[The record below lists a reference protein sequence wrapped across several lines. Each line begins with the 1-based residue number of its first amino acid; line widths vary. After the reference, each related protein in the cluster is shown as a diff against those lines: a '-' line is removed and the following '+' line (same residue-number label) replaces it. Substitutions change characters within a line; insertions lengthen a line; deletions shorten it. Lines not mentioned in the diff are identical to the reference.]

1 MESLEKGIIPK
12 FIKNPVFGNILMV
25 LFIVTGLVGVKMMIR
40 ESFPQFDLDFVN
52 ITVAYP
58 GADPAEVEES
68 ISRPIEDALEGVSG
82 VQRVFTIAREGVGM
96 GVVEVNPKA
105 DADRVQREVK
115 NKIDTINTFPASAEK
130 PIISGFRFDDPVVN
144 IAVWGELPERQLKEL
159 ARELRT
165 DLLTLPGISRVN
177 LTGIRDYQVSIEV
190 SEARLR
196 QYGLTFS
203 EITAAIRGSSNNF
216 PGGTLRT
223 DEEDFTIRVIGRRYF
238 AREFGD
244 IVLRANQTGSQIT
257 LGDVAE
263 LVESFDTDSTIH
275 GLFNGKPS
283 VNLAVLKARTEDAI
297 TIAERVEGFIAK
309 RRASVPSTVH
319 LSTWLD
325 SSRLVRDRI
334 DLLLKNGLYG
344 LILVFFSLWMF
355 LELRLSFW
363 VTVGIAVSLFGALAI
378 MAVSGQSINL
388 ISLFALIMVLGIIV
402 DDAIVVGEAIYV
414 RRENGESAHAAAIGG
429 VREVIWPVTTAILT
443 SILAFTPLLFVSG
456 IMGKFIRVMPGPVIA
471 ALFISLF
478 EALIILPV
486 HLRHLP
492 VPHSGKRSPFNIMGR
507 VRDVVNYI
515 TDSFVSFIYCPF
527 VDFCIRW
534 RYATLASG
542 VAIILLTIGQ
552 VTGGKIKLI
561 MFPEADSDYIHV
573 RLELPGGT
581 PITQTEAAARQVDAA
596 WRATEEHYREQLGGR
611 PLSVAVYANVGG
623 TLALGDEP
631 EVGDNI
637 ANIFVELLPTEDRNI
652 HFRDILDVWRA
663 KTGIV
668 PDAIA
673 LQFLG
678 FEGGPPGGN
687 IQIDLTGAEEGQL
700 VDAVNALKAQLATY
714 DGVIEIG
721 SDYKPGKQEI
731 RIRRKP
737 AAEALGITLAE
748 IGKQMRAGFY
758 GEEVARVQRGADEV
772 KIMLRYPEDERRSLA
787 QIRHLRIRGRN
798 GAEVPLET
806 VADIEM
812 GPGFAKIR
820 RENGRRKFSV
830 TAETVRGANSEEV
843 MRDLIGNYL
852 PQLTAEYG
860 VRAER
865 GFESADRISSMISIA
880 VGAGVAMLLIYLTMA
895 TIFHSYLQPAIIMFA
910 IPFGLVGA
918 IVGHRVYGTP
928 MSMMTFFGMTALTGV
943 VVNDAIVLIVAINE
957 RLAKG
962 MPIFEAF
969 REGGKRRFRAIV
981 LTSLTTFA
989 GLFPMLLE
997 KSFQAQVLIPMALSI
1012 AFGVLFATIGTLLI
1026 IPCLLAV
1033 LNDVR
1038 CLHYAIW
1045 HLRWPESRESVE
1057 PSCNIGKL

>member
-25 LFIVTGLVGVKMMIR
+25 MFLITGLVGVKMMIR

-68 ISRPIEDALEGVSG
+68 ISRPIEDALEGISG
-82 VQRVFTIAREGVGM
+82 VQRVFTVAREGVGI

-105 DADRVQREVK
+105 NADRVQREVK
-115 NKIDTINTFPASAEK
+115 NKIDTINTFPARSEK

-144 IAVWGELPERQLKEL
+144 IAVWGDLPERQLKEL

-196 QYGLTFS
+196 QYGLSFA
-203 EITAAIRGSSNNF
+203 EITAAIRRSSDNF

-238 AREFGD
+238 ARDFGN
-244 IVLRANQTGSQIT
+244 IVLRANSDGSQIT
-257 LGDVAE
+257 LGEVAE
-263 LVESFDTDSTIH
+263 LVDSFDTDSTIH
-275 GLFNGKPS
+275 GLFNGHPS

-297 TIAERVEGFIAK
+297 TIAERVEKFIAK
-309 RRASVPSTVH
+309 ERQSAPTTVH
-319 LSTWLD
+319 FSTWLD
-325 SSRLVRDRI
+325 SSRLVSDRI
-334 DLLLKNGLYG
+334 DLLLKNGRYG
-344 LILVFFSLWMF
+344 LILVFFCLWMF

-363 VTVGIAVSLFGALAI
+363 VTVGIGVSLSGALAI
-378 MAVSGQSINL
+378 MAASGQSINL

-414 RRENGESAHAAAIGG
+414 RRENGAGSQEAAIEG
-429 VREVIWPVTTAILT
+429 VREVIWPVLTAVLT
-443 SILAFTPLLFVSG
+443 SILAFTPLFFISG
-456 IMGKFIRVMPGPVIA
+456 IMGKFIGVMPGPVIA

-492 VPHSGKRSPFNIMGR
+492 VPHTGKRSIFNIMGR
-507 VRDVVNYI
+507 IRDAVTSA
-515 TDSFVSFIYCPF
+515 TDYFVAFIYSPF

-534 RYATLASG
+534 RYATLATG
-542 VAIILLTIGQ
+542 VATILLTLGQ

-561 MFPEADSDYIHV
+561 IFPEADSDYIHV

-581 PITQTEAAARQVDAA
+581 PISQTEEAARQVDTA
-596 WRATEEHYREQLGGR
+596 WRATDAHFREQLGGK
-611 PLSVAVYANVGG
+611 PLAIAVYANVGG

-637 ANIFVELLPTEDRNI
+637 ADIFVELLPTEDRNI
-652 HFRDILDVWRA
+652 HFRDILDVWRE
-663 KTGIV
+663 KTGVI

-673 LQFLG
+673 VQFLG
-678 FEGGPPGGN
+678 FQGGPPGGN

-700 VDAVNALKAQLATY
+700 VGAVNALKAHLATY

-731 RIRRKP
+731 RVRRKP
-737 AAEALGITLAE
+737 AAETLGITLAE
-748 IGKQMRAGFY
+748 IGKQLRAGFY
-758 GEEVARVQRGADEV
+758 GEEVSRIQRGADEV
-772 KIMLRYPEDERRSLA
+772 KIMVRYTEDERRSLA
-787 QIRHLRIRGRN
+787 QIKHLRIRAG

-806 VADIEM
+806 VAEIEM

-820 RENGRRKFSV
+820 RENGRRKFTV
-830 TAETVRGANSEEV
+830 TAETVRGANSEDV
-843 MRDLIGNYL
+843 MRDLIKDFL
-852 PQLTAEYG
+852 PQLATQYG
-860 VRAER
+860 IKAER
-865 GFESADRISSMISIA
+865 GFESADRIDSMVSIL
-880 VGAGVAMLLIYLTMA
+880 VGAIVAMLLIYLTMA

-918 IVGHRVYGTP
+918 IIGHLIYGMP

-957 RLAKG
+957 RLAQG
-962 MPIFEAF
+962 MPLFEAF

-1038 CLHYAIW
+1038 CIIYALW
-1045 HLRWPESRESVE
+1045 NLRWPDSRESVE
-1057 PSCNIGKL
+1057 PSCNIGRL

>member
-1 MESLEKGIIPK
+1 MNSLESGIIPK

-25 LFIVTGLVGVKMMIR
+25 MFIITGMVGVKMMIR

-82 VQRVFTIAREGVGM
+82 VQRVFTIAREGLGM

-115 NKIDTINTFPASAEK
+115 NKIDTINTFPDGAEK

-159 ARELRT
+159 ARQLRS

-190 SEARLR
+190 SEAQLR

-203 EITAAIRGSSNNF
+203 EITAAIRRSSDNF

-238 AREFGD
+238 ARDFGD
-244 IVLRANQTGSQIT
+244 IVLRANPGGSQIT
-257 LGDVAE
+257 IGDVAE
-263 LVESFDTDSTIH
+263 LVDGFDSDSTIH
-275 GLFNGKPS
+275 GLFNGHPS

-297 TIAERVEGFIAK
+297 TIAERVEDFIAD
-309 RRASVPSTVH
+309 RRVSSPPTVH

-334 DLLLKNGLYG
+334 DLLLKNGGYG
-344 LILVFFSLWMF
+344 LLLVFLSLWMF

-363 VTVGIAVSLFGALAI
+363 VTVGIAVSLSGALAI

-414 RRENGESAHAAAIGG
+414 RRENGAGAQEAAILG
-429 VREVIWPVTTAILT
+429 VREVAWPVLTAVLT
-443 SILAFTPLLFVSG
+443 SILAFTPLFFVSG
-456 IMGKFIRVMPGPVIA
+456 IMGKFIGVLPGPVIA

-492 VPHSGKRSPFNIMGR
+492 IPHSGKRSPFNIMGH
-507 VRDVVNYI
+507 VRDLVGRV
-515 TDSFVSFIYCPF
+515 TDYFIEFMYCPF

-534 RYATLASG
+534 RYATMAAG
-542 VAIILLTIGQ
+542 FTIILLTIGQ

-561 MFPEADSDYIHV
+561 IFPEADSDYIHV

-596 WRATEEHYREQLGGR
+596 WRATDEHFREQLGGR
-611 PLSVAVYANVGG
+611 PLAVAVYANVGG

-637 ANIFVELLPTEDRNI
+637 ADIFVELLPTENRNI
-652 HFRDILDVWRA
+652 HFRDILDVWRD
-663 KTGIV
+663 KTGVI
-668 PDAIA
+668 PNAIA
-673 LQFLG
+673 VQFLG

-687 IQIDLTGAEEGQL
+687 IQIDLTGTEEGQL
-700 VDAVNALKAQLATY
+700 IDAVTALKAQLATY

-737 AAEALGITLAE
+737 AAETLGISLAE

-758 GEEVARVQRGADEV
+758 GQEVTRIQRGSDEV
-772 KIMLRYPEDERRSLA
+772 KIMVRYTENERRSLA
-787 QIRHLRIRGRN
+787 QIKHLRIRAN

-806 VADIEM
+806 VADVQM

-830 TAETVRGANSEEV
+830 TAETIRGANSEEV
-843 MRDLIGNYL
+843 MRDLIENYL
-852 PQLTAEYG
+852 PQLATQYG
-860 VRAER
+860 IKAER
-865 GFESADRISSMISIA
+865 GFESADRIDSMISIL
-880 VGAGVAMLLIYLTMA
+880 VGAIIAMLLIYLTMA

-910 IPFGLVGA
+910 IPFGFVGA
-918 IVGHRVYGTP
+918 IIGHRLYGTP
-928 MSMMTFFGMTALTGV
+928 ISMMTFFGMTALTGI

-957 RLAKG
+957 RLRQG
-962 MPIFEAF
+962 MPLFMAF

-1033 LNDVR
+1033 LNDIR
-1038 CLHYAIW
+1038 CILYAIW
-1045 HLRWPESRESVE
+1045 YLRWPESRESVE
-1057 PSCNIGKL
+1057 PSCNIGNL